1 MSNSVAPLPSGVGV
15 ASIAEHRPRREQEA
29 HHQSDDD
36 ARPDDDRDAA
46 PQDSEPREH
55 REGPAPTA
63 DEELVPAATLFATA
77 LIANS
82 LLPQAPSPEEL
93 KLRTNQG
100 WTPPD
105 SPLRLKDKLI

>member
-15 ASIAEHRPRREQEA
+15 ASIAEHRPRREQDAQHQADDEA
-29 HHQSDDD
+29 R
-36 ARPDDDRDAA
+36 ADDDRDA
-46 PQDSEPREH
+46 PPSDDQPREH

-63 DEELVPAATLFATA
+63 DEELVPAEMLFATA

-82 LLPQAPSPEEL
+82 LVPQTPSPEEL
-93 KLRTNQG
+93 KLRTSHG

>member
-29 HHQSDDD
+29 HHQADDE
-36 ARPDDDRDAA
+36 ARPDDPDSQRPGDQPQRDHRDA
-46 PQDSEPREH
+46 
-55 REGPAPTA
+55 PAPTA
-63 DEELVPAATLFATA
+63 DEELVPAETLFATA

-82 LLPQAPSPEEL
+82 LMSRAPSPEEL

>member
-1 MSNSVAPLPSGVGV
+1 MSNIVAPLPSGVGV

-29 HHQSDDD
+29 HHQADDE
-36 ARPDDDRDAA
+36 ARPDEH
-46 PQDSEPREH
+46 DSPSPDEQPREH

-63 DEELVPAATLFATA
+63 DEELVPAETLFATA

-82 LLPQAPSPEEL
+82 LLPQTPSAEEL
-93 KLRTNQG
+93 KLRTSQG